1 VTHNLSEGKNHNC
14 RPHARGSV
22 RRASGFVLTR
32 KAEAIQKRDLEE
44 TNRDLPEADFS
55 FTVERHG
62 FDACKARARATD
74 VHRSPDMPGARPGH
88 N

>member
-1 VTHNLSEGKNHNC
+1 VILAASQELSHSNS
-14 RPHARGSV
+14 RI
-22 RRASGFVLTR
+22 TR

-62 FDACKARARATD
+62 FDARQ
-74 VHRSPDMPGARPGH
+74 GH
-88 N
+88 